1 MTFAE
6 DYDAYHYWA
15 ANQETTPRA
24 WEVQRDLEADAEFYR
39 ENKED
44 IREALD
50 MLYRARSWW
59 TDHPDLRNNPEVI
72 GSWFLMAFRRDLD
85 QWVNPD
91 DDLPF

>member
-59 TDHPDLRNNPEVI
+59 ANYPDHSDV
-72 GSWFLMAFRRDLD
+72 SAWFLDAFGDDLD
-85 QWVNPD
+85 RWVNPN